1 MKNYK
6 YILFVILGLAFTNCN
21 LEEEPPFLN
30 IEDGEP
36 GLLSNYTSGD
46 NAKRALKG
54 IYASFAHA
62 DYYGY
67 NFIFLA
73 NINSGIGVTRAQG
86 NRNTSVPNKT
96 LASLKPESAI
106 KEINSSWAGI
116 YRSIDRTNDA
126 IQSGIVTDSPS
137 TKDEK
142 EVNDVVGQAYFLR
155 AFNYFNLVRMWGEVP
170 LRLAPTTKEEIH
182 LGTSPIKD
190 IYAQIISDAKR
201 AQELMN
207 GEVGNG
213 TVKPEAAAMLLA
225 KVYMT
230 LATAPMEL
238 KEAGLDYWQMAY
250 DEAKKVYGKY
260 ELVDD
265 YGSLF
270 ETATSDDTEESIFE
284 IQSSQQSSMNHVKEF
299 TPSHRYIATPTWGK
313 FYVNVPIYD
322 SHANTYPGDP
332 RITSTYIGSF
342 LNQEK
347 PVKDNGQPNIS
358 KRYPDVTWRS
368 NFNNAFPYVLKLG
381 ETDQS
386 VLTTYTNKNFKV
398 YRYSDLLLMLAEISN
413 ELQNG
418 EQLGYVTEVLSRVG
432 LTPHAGYSGG
442 QESFRD
448 AIMKE
453 YIFELAFE
461 GHAWFNNR
469 RRGYDY
475 FYNKIITPHNTARK
489 ANVDVTLD
497 TNEANVMYLPLPLD
511 EVNRNQLIN

>member
-6 YILFVILGLAFTNCN
+6 YILFVVLSLVFTNCN
-21 LEEEPPFLN
+21 LEEEPPFLAN
-30 IEDGEP
+30 ENVYATSED
-36 GLLSNYTSGD
+36 
-46 NAKRALKG
+46 AKRALIG
-54 IYASFAHA
+54 IYASFA
-62 DYYGY
+62 DSNYYGM

-86 NRNTSVPNKT
+86 NKNTSVPNTT
-96 LASLKPESAI
+96 LASLKPTSAI
-106 KEINSSWAGI
+106 QEIRNSWTGI
-116 YRSIDRTNDA
+116 YSSIARSNDA
-126 IQSGIVTDSPS
+126 IHSAIVSENPS
-137 TKDEK
+137 TDDQT
-142 EVNDVVGQAYFLR
+142 VINDVAGQAYFLR
-155 AFNYFNLVRMWGEVP
+155 AFSYFNLVRMWGEVP

-207 GEVGNG
+207 GSVGNG

-230 LATAPMEL
+230 LATAPMEH

-250 DEAKKVYGKY
+250 DEAKKVYDSNQY
-260 ELVDD
+260 ALVSD
-265 YGSLF
+265 YHSLF
-270 ETATSDDTEESIFE
+270 ETATSDDTVESIFE
-284 IQSSQQSSMNHVKEF
+284 IQSSEQASMQHVKQF
-299 TPSHRYIATPTWGK
+299 TPSHRYIGIPTWGK

-322 SHANTYPGDP
+322 SHANTYPGDI
-332 RITSTYIGSF
+332 RLASTYIGNF
-342 LNQEK
+342 INQ
-347 PVKDNGQPNIS
+347 VNGNLT

-368 NFNNAFPYVLKLG
+368 SFNNAFPYVLKLG

-386 VLTTYTNKNFKV
+386 ILTTYTNKNFKV

-442 QESFRD
+442 QESFRN

-475 FYNKIITPHNTARK
+475 FLNNIITPHNTAPTFK

-497 TNEANVMYLPLPLD
+497 TNEANVMYLPIPLIEID
-511 EVNRNQLIN
+511 GNELIN

>member
-1 MKNYK
+1 MKNFK
-6 YILFVILGLAFTNCN
+6 YILFVIVGLAFTNCN
-21 LEEEPPFLN
+21 LEEEPPFLAN
-30 IEDGEP
+30 ENVYATSED
-36 GLLSNYTSGD
+36 
-46 NAKRALKG
+46 AKRALTG
-54 IYASFAHA
+54 IYESFAHA

-67 NFIFLA
+67 NFLFIA
-73 NINSGIGVTRAQG
+73 NLNSGIGVTRGQG
-86 NRNTSVPNKT
+86 NNNKSVPNTT
-96 LASLKPESAI
+96 LASLKPTSGI
-106 KEINSSWAGI
+106 QEIRNSWTGI
-116 YRSIDRTNDA
+116 YRSIARSNDA
-126 IQSGIVTDSPS
+126 INSAIVTDNPS
-137 TKDEK
+137 TDDQM
-142 EVNDVVGQAYFLR
+142 VINDVVGQAYFLR

-170 LRLAPTTKEEIH
+170 LRLVPTTKEEIH

-190 IYAQIISDAKR
+190 IYAQIISDTKR

-207 GEVGNG
+207 GSVGNS

-225 KVYMT
+225 KIYMT
-230 LATAPMEL
+230 LATAPMEH

-250 DEAKKVYGKY
+250 DEAKKVYDSNQY
-260 ELVDD
+260 ALVSN
-265 YGSLF
+265 YRSLF
-270 ETATSDDTEESIFE
+270 ETATSDNTVESIFE
-284 IQSSQQSSMNHVKEF
+284 IQSSEQASMNHVKEF
-299 TPSHRYIATPTWGK
+299 TPSHRYIGVPTWGK

-332 RITSTYIGSF
+332 RITSTYIGDF
-342 LNQEK
+342 INQ
-347 PVKDNGQPNIS
+347 VTGRLTR
-358 KRYPDVTWRS
+358 RYPDIPWRS

-386 VLTTYTNKNFKV
+386 ILTTYTNKNFKV

-442 QESFRD
+442 QESFRN

-469 RRGYDY
+469 RRGHDY
-475 FYNKIITPHNTARK
+475 FLNNIIIPHNTAPTFK

-497 TNEANVMYLPLPLD
+497 TNEANVMYLPIPLIEID
-511 EVNRNQLIN
+511 GNEFIN

>member
-1 MKNYK
+1 MKHLK
-6 YILFVILGLAFTNCN
+6 YILFATVSLVFTNCN
-21 LEEEPPFLN
+21 LDEEPPFLAN
-30 IEDGEP
+30 E
-36 GLLSNYTSGD
+36 NVYATSQD
-46 NAKRALKG
+46 AKKALTG
-54 IYASFAHA
+54 IYASFADA
-62 DYYGY
+62 NYYGM
-67 NFIFLA
+67 NFLFLA
-73 NINSGIGVTRAQG
+73 NINSGLGVTRAQG
-86 NRNTSVPNKT
+86 NNNASVPNAT
-96 LASLKPESAI
+96 LASLKPTSAVR
-106 KEINSSWAGI
+106 EIARSWTGI
-116 YRSIDRTNDA
+116 YRSIARANDA
-126 IQSGIVTDSPS
+126 IQSAIVTETP
-137 TKDEK
+137 TTGE
-142 EVNDVVGQAYFLR
+142 EMVINDVAGQAYFLR

-170 LRLAPTTKEEIH
+170 LRLVPTTKEEIN

-190 IYAQIISDAKR
+190 IYAQIISDTKR

-230 LATAPMEL
+230 LATAPMEHQ
-238 KEAGLDYWQMAY
+238 EVGLDYWQMAY
-250 DEAKKVYGKY
+250 DEAIKVYGNY
-260 ELVDD
+260 SLVGD

-270 ETATSDDTEESIFE
+270 ETATSDNTEESIFE
-284 IQSSQQSSMNHVKEF
+284 IQSSEQASMNHVKEF

-313 FYVNVPIYD
+313 FYVNAEVYD
-322 SHANTYPGDP
+322 LHANTYPGDL
-332 RITSTYIGSF
+332 RLASTYIGNF
-342 LNQEK
+342 INQ
-347 PVKDNGQPNIS
+347 VNGNLT
-358 KRYPDVTWRS
+358 KRYPDITWRS

-381 ETDQS
+381 EKDQS
-386 VLTTYTNKNFKV
+386 IVTTYTNKNFVV

-442 QESFRD
+442 QESFRN

-475 FYNKIITPHNTARK
+475 FLNNVIVPHNAAPTFN
-489 ANVDVTLD
+489 ANVDVILD
-497 TNEANVMYLPLPLD
+497 TNEANVMYLPIPLIEID
-511 EVNRNQLIN
+511 GNELIN